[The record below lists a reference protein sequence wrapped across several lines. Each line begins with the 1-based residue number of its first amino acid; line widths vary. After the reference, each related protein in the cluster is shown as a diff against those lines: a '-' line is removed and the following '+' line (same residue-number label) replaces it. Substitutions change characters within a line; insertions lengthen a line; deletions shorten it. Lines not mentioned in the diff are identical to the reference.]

1 MLVRSLNLW
10 EAVEPPIVF
19 FRSPH
24 RQQRIFAIFVTSSN
38 GEEAMYY
45 TLKDHQGSLAAV
57 IHPDGD
63 VERLSYDAWGRRRNP
78 VGFGYGTAAEPVEAT
93 FDRGTLALR
102 DLFGL
107 LPFPRV
113 AAGSGSRHC

>member
-1 MLVRSLNLW
+1 MFAQTLNLW
-10 EAVEPPIVF
+10 EAAEPPIIF
-19 FRSPH
+19 FSH
-24 RQQRIFAIFVTSSN
+24 LTAANGLFAIFVTSSN

-78 VGFGYGTAAEPVEAT
+78 VGFGYDNLSTAT
-93 FDRGTLALR
+93 CLALKKVESKR
-102 DLFGL
+102 EE
-107 LPFPRV
+107 V
-113 AAGSGSRHC
+113 ART